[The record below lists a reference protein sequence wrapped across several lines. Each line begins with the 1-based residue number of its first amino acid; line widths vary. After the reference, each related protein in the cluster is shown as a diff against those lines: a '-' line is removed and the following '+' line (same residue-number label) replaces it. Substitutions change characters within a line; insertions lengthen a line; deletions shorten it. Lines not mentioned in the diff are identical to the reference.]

1 MRDKAANV
9 QRKQFLNTFYKNDK
23 KSLFPWKQKYTE
35 MMGDT
40 RLLHNT
46 VQYEENLCEYLQQ
59 VSLKFK
65 I

>member
-35 MMGDT
+35 MMGGT